1 MQTESKQTSRKGIDM
16 KKPELHDFGITLEQ
30 YELAIQACKEDR
42 EDYKEEKKA
51 SRITLPIFIFAIRII
66 YMFCEIQ
73 KGNISR
79 DRLFSVQGF
88 SDEIFYFSIY
98 FAVIPFIYE
107 YIYFPYI
114 AYNIGK
120 MPEAERIVKYEQ
132 ARVEYEKSIGNIAVP
147 LVYPLQR
154 NKLTKVIKENIF
166 RIAFLLISALFVL
179 FQQVNRQ
186 TVPDYVCENLASEIA
201 SNRKSTENRRAFKEF
216 HCPKKMI
223 EDAYSKR
230 YYYRRKK

>member
-1 MQTESKQTSRKGIDM
+1 M
-16 KKPELHDFGITLEQ
+16 KKPELHDFGITQEQ
-30 YELAIQACKEDR
+30 YELAIQACKEDKK
-42 EDYKEEKKA
+42 DYEEARCIISIK
-51 SRITLPIFIFAIRII
+51 IPLFILTIRIL
-66 YMFCEIQ
+66 YLFCKANASFVFENKLLSIQGISNEILWFAMYFV
-73 KGNISR
+73 GIPIVYGFLGFPIS
-79 DRLFSVQGF
+79 S
-88 SDEIFYFSIY
+88 SKI
-98 FAVIPFIYE
+98 
-107 YIYFPYI
+107 
-114 AYNIGK
+114 
-120 MPEAERIVKYEQ
+120 PEAERIVKYEQ
-132 ARVEYEKSIGNIAVP
+132 ARVEYEESIGNISVP

-154 NKLTKVIKENIF
+154 NKITKVIKENIF
-166 RIAFLLISALFVL
+166 RIAFLLMSALFVL